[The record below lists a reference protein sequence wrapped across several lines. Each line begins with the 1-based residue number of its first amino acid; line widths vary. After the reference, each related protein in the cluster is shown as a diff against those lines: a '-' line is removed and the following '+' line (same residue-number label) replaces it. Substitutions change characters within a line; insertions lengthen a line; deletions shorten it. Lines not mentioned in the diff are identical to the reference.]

1 MWRAASRR
9 AAAAASRRA
18 ALSPPPGSL
27 PPPPPGAGSP
37 GSSAPA
43 RFLPIARRHPPLGA
57 FLHATASRRFALP
70 AAGLAAGAG
79 ARLALGLAAKTAKLR
94 AARSLYR
101 GAVPAGARRRARD
114 VILGRDAAAAAR
126 RVAAALAASA
136 AAGYALTE
144 RVPSTNRARLM
155 LFSADD
161 EVALG
166 RAALRAEFEARRER
180 DFLDAAHPKTRRA
193 VAVLWT
199 LVSRLDPSI
208 VTQPSTTTRPSTST
222 TTSSSTSSSAAAA
235 RNDNLMF
242 REGAAWRVHVLDS
255 SAVNAYVVP
264 PGHVFLTSGLMD
276 LLDGDDA
283 ALAFVVAHEMGH
295 QLARHGAEKATVAL
309 LASVGGAFAWGLG
322 ALVGEAYLGGIFA
335 AFAAAG
341 AEAAMEAAVTLPHS
355 REMEREADLIG
366 ARVAVGACFDP
377 GGATRAF
384 EALIRREEEDR
395 RRTAGD
401 EGGSAAAKERG
412 GPPDAAAETV
422 LPRYFSTHPLTEDR
436 RAAAA
441 AFASEHAP
449 DAARCEALTRELRAR
464 LRRLP
469 TSFFSSAAA
478 AAASSASRGLPP
490 NAFATA
496 NRATVSAPT
505 RAWRRRFA
513 REEMRAVADSPRG
526 VQTAAVT
533 LGPRTLGAEHEG
545 VRSGP
550 IGRFDE
556 RRLASLA
563 SGGGHERSRAPSEVS
578 ASEVSVSS
586 EVSSL
591 SRGWRGPVRR
601 AREAEAAAAAGP
613 GRAPGRDEGGVER
626 GGRAGAKGGF
636 RFRGG
641 DEEGA
646 WDRRALGAVV
656 RAGWEGARAGG
667 SSSRERRRGA

>member
-1 MWRAASRR
+1 
-9 AAAAASRRA
+9 
-18 ALSPPPGSL
+18 
-27 PPPPPGAGSP
+27 
-37 GSSAPA
+37 
-43 RFLPIARRHPPLGA
+43 
-57 FLHATASRRFALP
+57 
-70 AAGLAAGAG
+70 
-79 ARLALGLAAKTAKLR
+79 
-94 AARSLYR
+94 
-101 GAVPAGARRRARD
+101 
-114 VILGRDAAAAAR
+114 
-126 RVAAALAASA
+126 
-136 AAGYALTE
+136 
-144 RVPSTNRARLM
+144 
-155 LFSADD
+155 
-161 EVALG
+161 
-166 RAALRAEFEARRER
+166 
-180 DFLDAAHPKTRRA
+180 
-193 VAVLWT
+193 
-199 LVSRLDPSI
+199 
-208 VTQPSTTTRPSTST
+208 
-222 TTSSSTSSSAAAA
+222 
-235 RNDNLMF
+235 
-242 REGAAWRVHVLDS
+242 
-255 SAVNAYVVP
+255 
-264 PGHVFLTSGLMD
+264 
-276 LLDGDDA
+276 
-283 ALAFVVAHEMGH
+283 
-295 QLARHGAEKATVAL
+295 
-309 LASVGGAFAWGLG
+309 
-322 ALVGEAYLGGIFA
+322 
-335 AFAAAG
+335 
-341 AEAAMEAAVTLPHS
+341 MEAAVTLPHS

-395 RRTAGD
+395 RRSAGD
-401 EGGSAAAKERG
+401 EEGGSAAAKERG
-412 GPPDAAAETV
+412 GPADAAAETV

-478 AAASSASRGLPP
+478 SSAARGLPP
-490 NAFATA
+490 NAFASA

-578 ASEVSVSS
+578 ASDVSVSS

-601 AREAEAAAAAGP
+601 AREAEAAAVAGP
-613 GRAPGRDEGGVER
+613 GRAPGRGEGGVER
-626 GGRAGAKGGF
+626 GG
-636 RFRGG
+636 
-641 DEEGA
+641 
-646 WDRRALGAVV
+646 
-656 RAGWEGARAGG
+656 ARA
-667 SSSRERRRGA
+667 RRGV